1 MAESVG
7 FEPTV
12 GVSSYDKLA
21 TPCVQLIYTANTT
34 ELIEQSW
41 DIKGTVENNPR
52 LVDHVN

>member
-21 TPCVQLIYTANTT
+21 TCWFNPTHPTLHSKYKNHHLI
-34 ELIEQSW
+34 
-41 DIKGTVENNPR
+41 
-52 LVDHVN
+52 